1 MAYQLTHLPDEAS
14 YRQLYLQTYCDPTNP
29 VVTFD
34 GIEVRF
40 FPDRFD
46 HAFFESVNRQL
57 ADKAQFSRIR
67 AERIL
72 WIRDTLQDPTADLR
86 VGWDK
91 KYKTYDKSF
100 RVAVVKY
107 NYVVIIWVKNKI
119 YAKFITAYEADNSIG
134 KILGSP
140 TWPRI

>member
-1 MAYQLTHLPDEAS
+1 MAYQLTHLPDEAA
-14 YRQLYLQTYCDPTNP
+14 YRQLYLQTYCNAANHII
-29 VVTFD
+29 TFD
-34 GIEVRF
+34 GIEVKF

-57 ADKAQFSRIR
+57 ADKAQFSTVR

-72 WIRDTLQDPTADLR
+72 WIKETLEDPTADLR

-100 RVAVVKY
+100 RVAVVKH
-107 NYVVIIWVKNKI
+107 NYVVIIWIKNGT

-140 TWPRI
+140 VWTGI